1 MTVNRL
7 ILLFLI
13 LIIGLAII
21 AYRKREG
28 YVNTKTIFANYFQL
42 VDPVVKQINY
52 FQGTVVSKT
61 GDVLGYAKVELVN
74 KYTNQKCEVTAADD
88 GCMYTTNY
96 EKMPTNSDTPI
107 TSTMSTYKGALDEN
121 QKKAIQVL
129 LDRLIKPE
137 SIEGMLKP
145 SYPKETSTEIEARIK
160 KEVEKVLADLI
171 TIVTPGVYATETPK
185 INALLSSG
193 SGSDTDKTKL
203 LSTIAFFHRI
213 GDISDAKSAELYS
226 KVWDTTTTALYIQA
240 LIGNLKIPDYEDKLE
255 IRRQIEYFKQKI
267 DPLSNVPELSE
278 PEVAQMYDKLYKDHT
293 SAGLRKVFVDLAL
306 AINSYDAKVKSMPAV
321 TTKSTDSAYN
331 ANIADVTY
339 HESADDIRAKD
350 TTITVPVKDASGNI
364 VNLPWDKAVKT
375 TPRYNDS
382 SYFRYSPSPYVPN
395 YEDSVYLS
403 RTTSY
408 NDTAQLVD
416 HGLGLPTA
424 KGGFCEANKNNK
436 LELETQ
442 CGKVG
447 KDACASMSCCVL
459 LGGSKCVAGNE
470 AGPSMK
476 SNYSDISVLSR
487 DYYYYQGKCYGNCP

>member
-1 MTVNRL
+1 MTLNRL

-28 YVNTKTIFANYFQL
+28 YVNTKTIFSSYLQL
-42 VDPVVKQINY
+42 IDPVVKQINY
-52 FQGTVVSKT
+52 FQGKDTK
-61 GDVLGYAKVELVN
+61 LVN
-74 KYTNQKCEVTAADD
+74 KNTNRTCDISESDPDCVYVTDYD
-88 GCMYTTNY
+88 
-96 EKMPTNSDTPI
+96 KMPTNTA
-107 TSTMSTYKGALDEN
+107 TMRTYKGTLDEN

-137 SIEGMLKP
+137 TIEGMLKP
-145 SYPKETSTEIEARIK
+145 SYPKETSTEIDARIK

-171 TIVTPGVYATETPK
+171 TLVTPEVYAKETSN
-185 INALLSSG
+185 INAMLSSG
-193 SGSDTDKTKL
+193 SVSDTDKTKL
-203 LSTIAFFHRI
+203 LSTIAFFNRI
-213 GDISDAKSAELYS
+213 GDISAAKSAELYS
-226 KVWDTTTTALYIQA
+226 GVWDTTKNKDTGLLAITATDIEA
-240 LIGNLKIPDYEDKLE
+240 MIVNLKIPNYAEKLE
-255 IRRQIEYFKQKI
+255 IRKQIEYFRQKI
-267 DPLSNVPELSE
+267 DPLSKVPELSE
-278 PEVAQMYDKLYKDHT
+278 PEVARIYDKLYKDHT
-293 SAGLRKVFVDLAL
+293 PAGLRKVFVDLAL
-306 AINSYDAKVKSMPAV
+306 AIDDYDNKVKAIPSV
-321 TTKSTDSAYN
+321 ITKTTDSAYN
-331 ANIADVTY
+331 ANITDVTY
-339 HESADDIRAKD
+339 HESAEDIRAKD

-364 VNLPWDKAVKT
+364 VASLPWDKAVTT

-408 NDTAQLVD
+408 NDSAQLVD
-416 HGLGLPTA
+416 HGLVLPAA

-442 CGKVG
+442 CGKIG

-459 LGGSKCVAGNE
+459 LGGSKCVTGNE

-476 SNYSDISVLSR
+476 SNYSDISVLNR
-487 DYYYYQGKCYGNCP
+487 DYYYYQGKCYGNCPS

>member
-160 KEVEKVLADLI
+160 KEV
-171 TIVTPGVYATETPK
+171 
-185 INALLSSG
+185 
-193 SGSDTDKTKL
+193 
-203 LSTIAFFHRI
+203 
-213 GDISDAKSAELYS
+213 
-226 KVWDTTTTALYIQA
+226 
-240 LIGNLKIPDYEDKLE
+240 
-255 IRRQIEYFKQKI
+255 
-267 DPLSNVPELSE
+267 
-278 PEVAQMYDKLYKDHT
+278 
-293 SAGLRKVFVDLAL
+293 
-306 AINSYDAKVKSMPAV
+306 
-321 TTKSTDSAYN
+321 
-331 ANIADVTY
+331 
-339 HESADDIRAKD
+339 
-350 TTITVPVKDASGNI
+350 
-364 VNLPWDKAVKT
+364 
-375 TPRYNDS
+375 
-382 SYFRYSPSPYVPN
+382 
-395 YEDSVYLS
+395 
-403 RTTSY
+403 
-408 NDTAQLVD
+408 
-416 HGLGLPTA
+416 
-424 KGGFCEANKNNK
+424 
-436 LELETQ
+436 
-442 CGKVG
+442 
-447 KDACASMSCCVL
+447 
-459 LGGSKCVAGNE
+459 
-470 AGPSMK
+470 
-476 SNYSDISVLSR
+476 
-487 DYYYYQGKCYGNCP
+487 